1 MASQKMV
8 DLFANP
14 MVKRV
19 SKIEETNENCATYK
33 GIVAKCGFFMLMI
46 AAGVA
51 IELAIHFIFP
61 ADPQALLEGID
72 VNMPELYGAIAALIL
87 SFVFS
92 IAGSIS
98 MKRAAVFGAISC
110 TGYGYTFAFMGNVIK
125 EYQGIIGLALVLT
138 VSMVAAMQLLF
149 STGKIK
155 VTNKFVTV
163 LMTLLLAS
171 VIGSA
176 LVFICSFIPGLNQ
189 IIAFIRENMVISIA
203 MSVGGVILASLF
215 LLVDFSQIQQT
226 VENKLP
232 KQYEWVAAFSLTFT
246 IIWLYLEILN
256 LLIKLKNNDSK

>member
-51 IELAIHFIFP
+51 IEFAIRFMFP
-61 ADPQALLEGID
+61 ADPQALVEGIV
-72 VNMPELYGAIAALIL
+72 VNKPEFFGAIAALIL

-110 TGYGYTFAFMGNVIK
+110 AGYGYTFAFMGNVIK